1 MTRQLTPAAP
11 VTLAAFDAM
20 FEKIKNW
27 GKWGEDDELGTLNY
41 ITPDKIAAAAA
52 LVRKGRSVS
61 MAIPINKQA
70 GPDNPNPAVNLMS
83 LMHDIPIS
91 KSGLSFGMC
100 YLAMASHGD
109 CHTHVDALNHVAY
122 KGKLYNGMP
131 ASLLTSRGSE

>member
-70 GPDNPNPAVNLMS
+70 GPDNPNPAVNFMGKIERTGGS
-83 LMHDIPIS
+83 
-91 KSGLSFGMC
+91 
-100 YLAMASHGD
+100 
-109 CHTHVDALNHVAY
+109 AL
-122 KGKLYNGMP
+122 K
-131 ASLLTSRGSE
+131 